1 MTRPIAVA
9 AAVGGAGGT
18 LVAAGLALHIA
29 QMSGSV
35 LLVDL
40 DSERGGLADAWGVPT
55 SPGFDD
61 VAALVGELADHHLA
75 AAAFDHPSGVRLLPG
90 PTPGPCDSKSP
101 GVARRVA
108 SLSRVPVVIDCGS
121 GLGGSVVALAA
132 SCRVVMVVPADLA
145 GCRVGR
151 RFLDHL
157 ECRDTPPLL
166 VVNLGVRQTTLRA
179 DAVAGAVGLALGAV
193 LPRSIREADEILG
206 GVLPDGR
213 RARLAATIAEV
224 ARALAVDAGATSMGV
239 RP

>member
-9 AAVGGAGGT
+9 AVVGGAGGS
-18 LVAAGLALHIA
+18 LVAAGLALSIA
-29 QMSGSV
+29 QTSGSA

-75 AAAFDHPSGVRLLPG
+75 AAAFEHPSGVRLLPG
-90 PTPGPCDSKSP
+90 PTPGPC
-101 GVARRVA
+101 GRGFCEVARRVA
-108 SLSRVPVVIDCGS
+108 SLSPVPVLIDCGS

-132 SCRVVMVVPADLA
+132 SCRVVLVVPADLA
-145 GCRVGR
+145 GCRAGR
-151 RFLDHL
+151 RFLEHVD
-157 ECRDTPPLL
+157 CPQPPLL
-166 VVNLGVRQTTLRA
+166 VVNLGAREATLRA
-179 DAVAGAVGLALGAV
+179 DAVAGAVGLPLGAV
-193 LPRSIREADEILG
+193 LPRSSREADDIIG

-213 RARLAATIAEV
+213 RARLAVVLGQV
-224 ARALAVDAGATSMGV
+224 ARALVADASDIRVGV